1 MMGDDDSCDQDV
13 AEGNEGDYAEV
24 DDKWHSDIL
33 RLK

>member
-1 MMGDDDSCDQDV
+1 MMGYDDSDYDV
-13 AEGNEGDYAEV
+13 ADGNEGDYVEV